1 MRTTGRTRLFVLL
14 GDPVAHSLSPTMH
27 SAAFQ
32 AMGLDATYVGLPCR
46 RDDVA
51 GLMRAIARGGG
62 GGNVTI
68 PHKQTAAEALDRPLE
83 SLVPACNTFWGDER
97 GELVGTNT
105 DVEGIRC
112 ALAQLEVV
120 SGDWWI
126 LGTGGSARAVI
137 EVARRAGARIA
148 VSSREPGRAT
158 QLLSEAS
165 ALGVPTAPREGCG
178 AVVNTTPLGLRT
190 DDPLP
195 LAPEQ
200 VPPGAV
206 ALDLVYGTGGT
217 AWTRALAARSV
228 PALDG
233 RTVLLAQG
241 AAAFRHWFPGQDP
254 PMEVMRAVVNRAL
267 G

>member
-1 MRTTGRTRLFVLL
+1 MRTTGRTRLLVLL
-14 GDPVAHSLSPTMH
+14 GDPVAHSLSPAMH

-46 RDDVA
+46 SDEVA
-51 GLMRAIARGGG
+51 ALMRAIARAGG

-68 PHKQTAAEALDRPLE
+68 PHKQSAVEALDRSLE
-83 SLVPACNTFWGDER
+83 SHVSACNTFWGDEK

-112 ALAQLEVV
+112 ALAQLDVV

-148 VSSREPGRAT
+148 VSSRDPARAE
-158 QLLSEAS
+158 QLLSEAA
-165 ALGVPTAPREGCG
+165 ALGVPTAAREECRV
-178 AVVNTTPLGLRT
+178 VVNTTPLGLRRE
-190 DDPLP
+190 DPLP
-195 LAPEQ
+195 LDPDLIPA
-200 VPPGAV
+200 GAV
-206 ALDLVYGTGGT
+206 ALDLVYGPAGT
-217 AWTRALAARSV
+217 DWTRALAARSV
-228 PALDG
+228 PVSDG
-233 RTVLLAQG
+233 RTVLVAQG
-241 AAAFRHWFPGQDP
+241 AAAFRHWFPGQEP
-254 PMEVMRAVVNRAL
+254 PVEVMRAVVNRAL